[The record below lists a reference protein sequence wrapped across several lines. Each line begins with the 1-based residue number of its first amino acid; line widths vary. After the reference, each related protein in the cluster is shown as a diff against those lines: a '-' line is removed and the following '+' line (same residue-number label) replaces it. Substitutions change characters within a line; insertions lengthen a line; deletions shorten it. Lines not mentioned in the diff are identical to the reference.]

1 MPQPV
6 PGFRP
11 ARPMLAALMG
21 LVLAAG
27 MAEAQIGRRIGRAL
41 GRAAEQETTRQL
53 EAIVRDKVRCVF
65 DDLEC
70 IRRAEASGK
79 GAVLTDD
86 DGAILVDDG
95 GHPISDPAQ
104 AGAAARQ
111 GGGLQRPGEGAWAN
125 YDFVPGDAL
134 LLYEDFTRDRVGDFP
149 RRFELVEGSF
159 EVIDWEG
166 GRYLRAIA
174 NGLLAIPL
182 PEALPERFTVE
193 TEVTL
198 RHGNAFVR
206 LMPGPAYYGRP
217 RTHAGSVV
225 SVERSRAG
233 LRPAVNEGP
242 TAMTPISGDAII
254 ERMVPIRIMGDG
266 DYLKV
271 YVDERRVAN
280 VPNAVFPRSDKL
292 FLAVGSAS
300 EAQPVMV
307 GPIRI
312 AAGGLDLYDRLERD
326 GRVAT
331 QGILFATNSARIRPE
346 STPTLEEIARI
357 LRENPALR
365 LGIEG
370 HTDGEGDDAYNQ
382 TLSEQR
388 AAAVKAYLVDQHRI
402 AGSRLQTTGHGESRP
417 VADNASPEGKQQ
429 NRRVELVRLGGGG

>member
-1 MPQPV
+1 MLP
-6 PGFRP
+6 RTHL
-11 ARPMLAALMG
+11 ARLPAAL
-21 LVLAAG
+21 LCLLPLLPAPAD
-27 MAEAQIGRRIGRAL
+27 AQVGRRIGRAI
-41 GRAAEQETTRQL
+41 GRAAEGEATRQL
-53 EAIVRDKVRCVF
+53 EQMVRDKVRCVF

-79 GAVLTDD
+79 GAVLTGD
-86 DGAILVDDG
+86 DGELLVDDQG
-95 GHPISDPAQ
+95 NPVTDPAK
-104 AGAAARQ
+104 GAQLAAQ
-111 GGGLQRPGEGAWAN
+111 DGGSARPGEGAWAN
-125 YDFVPGDAL
+125 YDFVPGDSIV
-134 LLYEDFTRDRVGDFP
+134 LYEDFLRDRVGDFP

-159 EVIDWEG
+159 EIVEWEG

-174 NGLLAIPL
+174 NGMLAIPL

-225 SVERSRAG
+225 SVERTRTG

-242 TAMTPISGDAII
+242 TAMTPISGNAII
-254 ERMVPIRIMGDG
+254 ERMVALRIMGDG

-292 FLAVGSAS
+292 YIAVGSAS
-300 EAQPVMV
+300 EAQPVMI

-312 AAGGLDLYDRLERD
+312 ASGGLDLYDRLERD

-331 QGILFATNSARIRPE
+331 QGIYFATSSARLRPE
-346 STPTLEEIARI
+346 STPTLEAIAAM
-357 LRENPALR
+357 LTEHPDLR
-365 LGIEG
+365 LTIEG
-370 HTDGEGDDAYNQ
+370 HTDADGEEAYNQ

-388 AAAVKAYLVDQHRI
+388 AQSVRAYLMERHRI
-402 AGSRLQTTGHGESRP
+402 AGSRLQTAGFGESRP

-429 NRRVELVRLGGGG
+429 NRRVELVRLGNQD